1 MQRQSCPHHENGGSH
16 GIKTTVV
23 SKHLDPSLLK
33 SNNILVKETKP
44 MVNTDSGKRVTV
56 KQAVSSSCMGLD
68 TLHWM
73 TWMRYQNASEV
84 RNVAFRRE
92 CRRAWQPTPVFLPGE
107 SHGQGSLAGYSP
119 WGHRVRHDLA
129 AFSTTTMKEVN
140 IQGLWGGCLH
150 KGWPVGGKGAQGG
163 FRDSKRKGS
172 LVGCVRAG
180 QIGRGGRCFEAAA
193 WRGSPEPG
201 RGEQGM
207 HLEKMRKRS
216 VL

>member
-1 MQRQSCPHHENGGSH
+1 MGFPGGTSDKEPPCQCRRQERCGF
-16 GIKTTVV
+16 
-23 SKHLDPSLLK
+23 DPWVEK
-33 SNNILVKETKP
+33 IT
-44 MVNTDSGKRVTV
+44 
-56 KQAVSSSCMGLD
+56 
-68 TLHWM
+68 
-73 TWMRYQNASEV
+73 
-84 RNVAFRRE
+84 

-107 SHGQGSLAGYSP
+107 PHGQGSLAGYSP
-119 WGHRVRHDLA
+119 QGHRVRHDWA
-129 AFSTTTMKEVN
+129 TFSTTTMKGVN

-163 FRDSKRKGS
+163 FRDSNRKGS